1 MEEGYQKELFT
12 LHAAYAT
19 QREAIVHELEINK
32 KLTSEEKANLNT
44 ALSNT
49 DKKYVADYNKLTEEQ
64 KLKTLKFNK
73 EMIDLQLESVKS
85 GSEEEFKLKKDQL
98 EASRLLEIASITE
111 TGEQKEQK
119 IKYLNDKFDKLQK
132 DEDARY
138 SSKVADDKLSNEMM
152 ALNEAETQKLEALK
166 LKRAAGEISQKE
178 YNKQLLAL
186 QKQFTQDSLQI
197 AINHA
202 QGELDI
208 LIASGTASVE
218 ETTQAQEALTAL
230 KLKKAG

>member
-98 EASRLLEIASITE
+98 EASRFLEIASITE

-132 DEDARY
+132 EED
-138 SSKVADDKLSNEMM
+138 V
-152 ALNEAETQKLEALK
+152 
-166 LKRAAGEISQKE
+166 
-178 YNKQLLAL
+178 
-186 QKQFTQDSLQI
+186 QI
-197 AINHA
+197 
-202 QGELDI
+202 
-208 LIASGTASVE
+208 
-218 ETTQAQEALTAL
+218 
-230 KLKKAG
+230 